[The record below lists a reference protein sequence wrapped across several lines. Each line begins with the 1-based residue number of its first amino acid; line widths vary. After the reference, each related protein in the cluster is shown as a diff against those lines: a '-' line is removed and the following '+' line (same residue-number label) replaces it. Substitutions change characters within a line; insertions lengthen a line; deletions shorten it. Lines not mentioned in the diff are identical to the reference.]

1 MPKTKEE
8 KRAYDKARYEK
19 NKEEKRAYDKAYREA
34 NKEKIKA
41 KKKAYREANK
51 EKIKANYEKNKE
63 KLKEQMK
70 AYRQTPAGK
79 RTYRINNWIEA
90 EILYPDLSSFYDDV
104 FIKTTHCEDCGDEF
118 IEHKRGESNAKCR
131 CLDHDHHTGEI
142 RGIVCSLCNIERQ

>member
-8 KRAYDKARYEK
+8 KRAY
-19 NKEEKRAYDKAYREA
+19 NKAYREA

-41 KKKAYREANK
+41 KKKAR
-51 EKIKANYEKNKE
+51 YEKNKE
-63 KLKEQMK
+63 KINAYNK

-79 RTYRINNWIEA
+79 RTTRINKWIQREVKH
-90 EILYPDLSSFYDDV
+90 PDLSSFYDDV

-118 IEHKRGESNAKCR
+118 IQHKRGESNAKCR

-142 RGIVCSLCNIERQ
+142 RGIVCCCCNRERQ